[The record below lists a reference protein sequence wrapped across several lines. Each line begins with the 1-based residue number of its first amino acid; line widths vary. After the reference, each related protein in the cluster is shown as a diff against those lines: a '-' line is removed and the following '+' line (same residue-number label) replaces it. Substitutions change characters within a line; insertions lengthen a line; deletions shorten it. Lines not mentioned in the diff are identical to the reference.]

1 MQLVPNKFLAGPTE
15 SRPTPRAIR
24 ERLTKIKENAKVTT
38 GLTQPSSSPR
48 KGRKPTAK
56 LGTPKKAGVKRKRVS
71 SPTPIS
77 TEEEGEYG
85 AEDTPEHESLDQRVK
100 PSEASRDAE
109 EEENESD
116 GEA

>member
-1 MQLVPNKFLAGPTE
+1 M
-15 SRPTPRAIR
+15 
-24 ERLTKIKENAKVTT
+24 
-38 GLTQPSSSPR
+38 
-48 KGRKPTAK
+48 
-56 LGTPKKAGVKRKRVS
+56 KRKRVS